1 MAAKK
6 ANLAS
11 ALDDVTPAPI
21 AASMEQSAPTRR
33 ERATPVKPSREG
45 TVLVGAHLPARYGK
59 AMKLLSAE
67 TGLTQRQLF
76 EEALDMLFVKKGARV
91 DR

>member
-11 ALDDVTPAPI
+11 ALDDVTPAPV
-21 AASMEQSAPTRR
+21 AASIEQPAPRR
-33 ERATPVKPSREG
+33 ERSTPVIPSREG
-45 TVLVGAHLPARYGK
+45 TALVGAHLPARYGK

-91 DR
+91 DK

>member
-1 MAAKK
+1 MAVKK

-11 ALDDVTPAPI
+11 ALDDVTPAPRAVI
-21 AASMEQSAPTRR
+21 IEQSTQRR
-33 ERATPVKPSREG
+33 ERTTPVIPSREG
-45 TVLVGAHLPARYGK
+45 TVLVGAHLPARYGR

-76 EEALDMLFVKKGARV
+76 EEALDMLFVKKGGRV

>member
-1 MAAKK
+1 MAKK

-11 ALDDVTPAPI
+11 ALDDVMPPPI
-21 AASMEQSAPTRR
+21 AAPAAGR
-33 ERATPVKPSREG
+33 ERSTPVIPSREG

-67 TGLTQRQLF
+67 TGRPQRELF
-76 EEALDMLFVKKGARV
+76 EEALKLLFVKEGAKV
-91 DR
+91 

>member
-11 ALDDVTPAPI
+11 ALDDVTPAPM
-21 AASMEQSAPTRR
+21 AASIEQRSPSRR
-33 ERATPVKPSREG
+33 ERTTPVKPSREG
-45 TVLVGAHLPARYGK
+45 TALVGAHLPARYGK

-91 DR
+91 

>member
-11 ALDDVTPAPI
+11 ALDGLTPAPL
-21 AASMEQSAPTRR
+21 AAGTEQTAPRR
-33 ERATPVKPSREG
+33 VRATPVKPSREG